1 MHAKDYGHLVW
12 LIIYLAQLLKL
23 LFVKLTPCLLTWG
36 AYKLS
41 KSHNTR
47 QIIQDQTTILPVLSQ
62 TKHIRFKASM

>member
-1 MHAKDYGHLVW
+1 
-12 LIIYLAQLLKL
+12 LKL
-23 LFVKLTPCLLTWG
+23 LFVNLTLRLLTWG

-41 KSHNTR
+41 KRHNTR